1 MTRIV
6 YGFLVSKMLEGKRVR
21 LRSFELSDLNE
32 IMKHWNNME
41 LRNLLGSVDRGPAGR
56 NDEEEFIKRTW
67 KQRQERSAFTFA
79 IETIAD
85 NKLIGGTGIF
95 EIDWTSRSAVTGISI
110 YNPEYW
116 GKGYGQ
122 ESMNLILGF
131 AFRNLNLNRV
141 ELETFDFNKRAQR
154 CYLKVG
160 FKEVG
165 RRRKAK
171 FIDDKY
177 HDDIIMDILKEEW
190 LTKTKE

>member
-1 MTRIV
+1 MKKVV
-6 YGFLVSKMLEGKRVR
+6 YGFLVPKMLEGKRVR
-21 LRSFELSDLNE
+21 LRSFELSDLDE

-41 LRNLLGSVDRGPAGR
+41 LRNLLGSADRGPASR
-56 NDEEEFIKRTW
+56 NDEEEFIRRTW
-67 KQRQERSAFTFA
+67 KERQERRAFTFA
-79 IETIAD
+79 IETIVD

-95 EIDWTSRSAVTGISI
+95 DIDWTSRSAVTGISI
-110 YNPEYW
+110 YNPEHW

-131 AFRNLNLNRV
+131 AFLNLNLNRV
-141 ELETFDFNKRAQR
+141 ELDTFDFNKRAQK

-171 FIDDKY
+171 FIDGKY
-177 HDDIIMDILKEEW
+177 HDDIIMDILKDEW